1 MENKFKANREFTSR
15 PIWTDWREQLK
26 ESEIN
31 GLFQRLEEMD
41 REKLVDWLQWY
52 NPKGNYT
59 DRKCMHNGV
68 KPLCK
73 SKAVEYTYKAI
84 LRNHTKKQVNHVSHG
99 PIQLMFNN

>member
-15 PIWTDWREQLK
+15 SIWSDWREQLK

-31 GLFQRLEEMD
+31 GLLQRLEVMD
-41 REKLVDWLQWY
+41 RKVLVDWLQWY

-59 DRKCMHNGV
+59 DRKCMDNGV

-73 SKAVEYTYKAI
+73 SKAVEYTYKEI
-84 LRNHTKKQVNHVSHG
+84 LRNHTKKQFNSISNG